1 MKGGRATRTPPRT
14 AVRRLALARAI
25 SETGSAAAY
34 TALLDAVF
42 VRSGGS
48 AAWLGLTLLLTH
60 AVAGTFGPL
69 GGVLGDRFDRKRVM
83 ILSDLAGAVA
93 FLGLALVREPGALVA
108 VGFVSA
114 LAEIPFWT
122 SSAAAIPNVV
132 EGPDDIAWANSLVTA
147 GRNAGIT
154 LGPLLGGVLVAA
166 AGHEVVFVANAAS
179 FVVSAGLVASVRAR
193 FSEDRTTGD
202 AEEYKG
208 MRAGFRFLFHDR
220 VLRVIAGAWVVV
232 VLGAGIAQVADRP
245 LSAAFHAGAIGFG
258 LLVALWG
265 LGSVVGSIAARR
277 LTERTEPSWLIGGM
291 AVAGVAAV
299 GTWASPWFT
308 PIVCLMFLMGFGDA
322 MSEVADQGIRQR
334 RTPDAVR
341 SRLIASMESLVH
353 LAIAI
358 AYVLAA
364 GALALLGPQ
373 GAYALAGLSSLAAV
387 LLLWPTIRRLRGG
400 RETTRVEPRILPSIG
415 DPT

>member
-1 MKGGRATRTPPRT
+1 MKGRVMRTPPRT

-60 AVAGTFGPL
+60 GVAGTFGPL

-83 ILSDLAGAVA
+83 ILSDLAGSVA

-132 EGPDDIAWANSLVTA
+132 DKPEDIAWANSLVTA

-154 LGPLLGGVLVAA
+154 LGPLLGGVVVAA
-166 AGHEVVFVANAAS
+166 VGHEVVFVANAAS
-179 FVVSAGLVASVRAR
+179 FVLSVGLVASVRAR
-193 FSEDRTTGD
+193 FSEDRTPGD

-220 VLRVIAGAWVVV
+220 VLRVIAAAWVVV

-277 LTERTEPSWLIGGM
+277 LTERTEPAWLIGGM
-291 AVAGVAAV
+291 AIAGVAAM
-299 GTWASPWFT
+299 GTWASPWFP
-308 PIVCLMFLMGFGDA
+308 PIVGLMFLMGFGDA

-353 LAIAI
+353 LAVAI

-364 GALALLGPQ
+364 GALALFGPQ
-373 GAYALAGLSSLAAV
+373 GAYALAGVSSLAAA
-387 LLLWPTIRRLRGG
+387 LLLWPTVRRLRGG
-400 RETTRVEPRILPSIG
+400 AGRTPVEPHVLPSIG

>member
-1 MKGGRATRTPPRT
+1 VKARATRTPPRT

-48 AAWLGLTLLLTH
+48 AAWLGVTLLLTH
-60 AVAGTFGPL
+60 GVAGAFGPF

-93 FLGLALVREPGALVA
+93 FLGLALVREPGPLVA

-122 SSAAAIPNVV
+122 ASAAAIPNVV
-132 EGPDDIAWANSLVTA
+132 EGPRDIAWANSLVTA

-166 AGHEVVFVANAAS
+166 VSHEVVFVANAAS
-179 FVVSAGLVASVRAR
+179 FVVSVGLVASVRAR
-193 FSEDRTTGD
+193 FSEDRTPGD

-220 VLRVIAGAWVVV
+220 VLRVIAAAWVVV

-245 LSAAFHAGAIGFG
+245 LSAAFRAGAIGFG

-277 LTERTEPSWLIGGM
+277 LTERTEPGWLIGGM
-291 AVAGVAAV
+291 AIAGVAAM
-299 GTWASPWFT
+299 GTWASPWFP
-308 PIVCLMFLMGFGDA
+308 PIVGLMFLMGFGDA

-373 GAYALAGLSSLAAV
+373 GAYALAGVSSLAAA
-387 LLLWPTIRRLRGG
+387 LLLWPTVRRLRGG
-400 RETTRVEPRILPSIG
+400 PGRSPVEPHILPSIG